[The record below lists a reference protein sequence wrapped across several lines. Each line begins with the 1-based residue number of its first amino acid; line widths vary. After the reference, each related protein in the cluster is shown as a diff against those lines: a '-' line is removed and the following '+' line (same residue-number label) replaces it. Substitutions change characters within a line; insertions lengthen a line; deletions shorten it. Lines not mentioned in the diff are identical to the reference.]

1 MSNYNPFKKLLGI
14 SSSVLFLIIAAPN
27 AMAAGT
33 LSGTDIA
40 NQATVN
46 YQVATVSQPA
56 INSTVVTFKVDNRV
70 NLTVSTDDGAA
81 IPATPGA
88 NDHVMTF
95 TVTNTGNTSQD
106 FSVSAIALVGGT
118 GAFGGTDNINADTV
132 NVFVETAGGAGYQA
146 VSDTDTHVDALAP
159 DANIKVYI
167 VADFNTGYTDADIA
181 SYYLLAEARIDDAAG
196 TLGGALTENTGAE
209 NADLT
214 VVDIVFADG
223 DGDGAGTDDASRDA
237 KHASQDDYEIS
248 SAALTISK
256 TSSVVS
262 DPVNGTTNPKRIPG
276 AVVQYEIT
284 VSNGA
289 GAATATSVAI
299 TDSLNTEITESDI
312 AFNTQ
317 YDATAAQGMSIQHPG
332 STIPAN
338 FYEYTNVSGA
348 EAAGRGAVVA
358 DWNVTTTNTVTVTG
372 ISLAAGE
379 SAVIRFRITIQ

>member
-1 MSNYNPFKKLLGI
+1 MSNCNPFKKLPGRLAT
-14 SSSVLFLIIAAPN
+14 VLFFTMAAPN
-27 AMAAGT
+27 VMAAGT
-33 LSGTDIA
+33 VSGTDIA
-40 NQATVN
+40 NSATVN
-46 YQVATVSQPA
+46 YQVATVNQPA
-56 INSTVVTFKVDNRV
+56 INSAVVTFKVDNRV

-106 FSVSAIALVGGT
+106 FSVSAIALVGGA

-132 NVFVETAGGAGYQA
+132 DVFVETAGGAGYQA
-146 VSDTDTHVDALAP
+146 VSDTDTHINALAP

-167 VADFNTGYTDADIA
+167 VADFNTGYANTDIA
-181 SYYLLAEARIDDAAG
+181 SYYLLAEARIDDAAA

-209 NADLT
+209 NVDLT
-214 VVDIVFADG
+214 IVDIVFADG
-223 DGDGAGTDDASRDA
+223 DGDGAGTDDVARDA
-237 KHASQDDYEIS
+237 KHASQDDYEIL
-248 SAALTISK
+248 SAALTVSKIS
-256 TSSVVS
+256 TVVS

-276 AVVQYEIT
+276 AIIEYEIT

-289 GAATATSVAI
+289 GAATATSIAI
-299 TDSLNTEITESDI
+299 TDSLNTEIIESDI

-317 YDATAAQGMSIQHPG
+317 YDVTAGQGMSIQHPG

-338 FYEYTNVSGA
+338 FYEYTNVGGA

-358 DWNVTTTNTVTVTG
+358 DWSVTTGNTVTVTG

-379 SAVIRFRITIQ
+379 SAVIRFRVTIQ